1 MVTLSDK
8 APIALTRRALLV
20 SGAAVGAAP
29 LLAATGATAGP
40 KISQNVV
47 GYSEVVRGGHNCG
60 NCALFLPPSSC
71 EQVAGL
77 ISENGTCKVW
87 VPKIG

>member
-1 MVTLSDK
+1 MATLSDK
-8 APIALTRRALLV
+8 VSIPLTRRALLV

-29 LLAATGATAGP
+29 LLAATGASAGP

-47 GYSEVVRGGHNCG
+47 GYSEVVRGSHNCG
-60 NCALFLPPSSC
+60 NCALFLAPSSC

-77 ISENGTCKVW
+77 ISENGNCKVW
-87 VPKIG
+87 LPKIG